1 MKVRIISAIVGII
14 ILAGVVAAALM
25 LDGRVLCYALA
36 AIALLAVY
44 EGLNAVGTLKNAV
57 ISIPCFVYAVV
68 VELTFLTQD
77 KISVIVIAT
86 LAYITVMFL
95 CALGKYEKIPVSQIA
110 MSVMMTMVITFAV
123 FSAITMYYKDNG
135 AVTNSYGISM
145 LVFCLLCSWLTDT
158 GAYFA
163 GTLFGKHKLSPRIS
177 PKKTIEGAI
186 GGVLVCVALTWA
198 IAYLCTSVL
207 GIIDGY
213 TVKTTNL
220 IILTS
225 ICSIIS
231 MIGDL
236 SFSVVKRTYG
246 VKDYGNI
253 MPGHGGVLDRF
264 DSFMFVAP
272 FVCVLSGYLPV
283 LVAA

>member
-1 MKVRIISAIVGII
+1 MKVRIISAIVGIF
-14 ILAGVVAAALM
+14 ILAGIVAVSIMVEAK
-25 LDGRVLCYALA
+25 VLCFALA

-57 ISIPCFVYAVV
+57 ISIPCFIYTAVI
-68 VELTFLTQD
+68 EMTFLFGDRQ
-77 KISVIVIAT
+77 SVIILAT
-86 LAYITVMFL
+86 LFYAMIMFL
-95 CALGKYEKIPVSQIA
+95 CALGKYEKVSVSQIA
-110 MSVMMTMVITFAV
+110 MSVMMTMVVTFAV
-123 FSAITMYYKDNG
+123 YSAIYMYYIHDSK
-135 AVTNSYGISM
+135 ATCTYGLAM

-186 GGVLVCVALTWA
+186 GGVIVCVALTWA
-198 IAYLCTSVL
+198 IAFLCVSTL
-207 GIIDGY
+207 GIVDGY
-213 TVKTTNL
+213 TINVINL
-220 IILTS
+220 IILTA

-272 FVCVLSGYLPV
+272 LVCVLTKYLPI